1 MAVDGRLNFDTK
13 IDTKGFNAG
22 TKSLSGSLGGLKS
35 MLGKVAVAATA
46 AFSVKKLIDFG
57 KQAVSVASDLQEV
70 QNVVDTAF
78 GSMSNKMEEFANN
91 SIKQFGISKLA
102 AKQTGSTFMAMASGM
117 GIAQDSASD
126 MAIALTGLSADMASF
141 YNVDQSVAST
151 ALKSVFTGETE
162 TLKQFGIVMTE
173 ANLEAYALSQGI
185 TKSVSAMSQAE
196 KVQLRYNYVMQQT
209 SLAQGD
215 FAKTQDSWANQTRIL
230 SEQWKEFSGT
240 IGQALI
246 GVLLPAVKA
255 LNNALSV
262 MITYAQSAVK
272 ALADVFGIDI
282 GSGASSGTGALATDT
297 ADISDSSSDVAD
309 NYADI
314 ADSAEKA
321 AEAEENQLAGFDK
334 ITKLSEDKSDDK
346 SSGGKGSSGKV
357 NMGLYGKQG
366 NISTKVDVD
375 TSAFEKKLIDCFK
388 KIKDKFNDL
397 KNAIKTWFKK
407 NFGLDFSQ
415 IVENFKSVFSS
426 IKEIINGTAGHII
439 NTIKSFIDLI
449 FSLGTGVA
457 SVFLKSLNTL
467 SEGLRKYFEENKDKI
482 ITGIN
487 TIADNF
493 TSAFQNLKQFWN
505 TIFGEL
511 GASIDRMRETVS
523 SAISNLLGGITE
535 LVLAVWTIIS
545 DAFKVWTENLAEW
558 ADANKE
564 KIGSVFDSFQQLG
577 ADLMNL
583 FGDIFRDI
591 GETLT
596 NWWESE
602 MKPVWDKIC
611 EAVLGVADTVM
622 NIWNEWIYP
631 VIQKVIEWAHKM
643 WDEHLKGVFKSAL
656 SFISKVGDCIAT
668 LWNNFLKPVID
679 WIITYLK
686 PKIMWIVNTIL
697 GVVDT
702 AIGWISDLLKGLMKS
717 LGGLLDFITGI
728 FSLDFKKAWNG
739 IKDFFCGIW
748 DMMWGSVK
756 AVINLII
763 DGLNFLWGGL
773 YSSIASIV
781 NGVGGIVHGIG
792 EFFGADIGWEIPSE
806 PPLIPKLATG
816 TVVPANYGEFLAVLG
831 DNKRETEVVSPLSTI
846 EQAVGNALQKYGG
859 VSGGEIVVPV
869 TLKLDSRVLLKE
881 TVKANKQEIR
891 KTGRNPLV
899 PALT

>member
-240 IGQALI
+240 IGQALMS
-246 GVLLPAVKA
+246 VLLPAVKA

-272 ALADVFGIDI
+272 ALADVFGIDL
-282 GSGASSGTGALATDT
+282 GSGASSGAGALATDT

-375 TSAFEKKLIDCFK
+375 TSDASKKISDFFKKVKSIFGSIAKYFKKKFGGIFSGIWDGLKAEGIELWNTFKQIFGDLKTLIDPFKKYLKDDYAPYLQTEFSTLGNIVVGLFDSFNMVFSDLWNVVLFPFISNLVTVVLPMVAQFGTEIWKTIGTLFDNIKLIFDTLWTECISPILGFITQAWCDLMISLSDFWNEWGTPIFDGIREAINTTAGIILNVWNTILKPCFDK
-388 KIKDKFNDL
+388 MMETFDMIWTDHIKPLVDEF
-397 KNAIKTWFKK
+397 
-407 NFGLDFSQ
+407 LDFVGELVTGATE
-415 IVENFKSVFSS
+415 IYNKFIAPIINWLVDILGPAVVKVFSS
-426 IKEIINGTAGHII
+426 IWDTVG
-439 NTIKSFIDLI
+439 
-449 FSLGTGVA
+449 
-457 SVFLKSLNTL
+457 SV
-467 SEGLRKYFEENKDKI
+467 
-482 ITGIN
+482 
-487 TIADNF
+487 
-493 TSAFQNLKQFWN
+493 
-505 TIFGEL
+505 
-511 GASIDRMRETVS
+511 
-523 SAISNLLGGITE
+523 
-535 LVLAVWTIIS
+535 
-545 DAFKVWTENLAEW
+545 
-558 ADANKE
+558 
-564 KIGSVFDSFQQLG
+564 IGSIID
-577 ADLMNL
+577 
-583 FGDIFRDI
+583 
-591 GETLT
+591 
-596 NWWESE
+596 
-602 MKPVWDKIC
+602 
-611 EAVLGVADTVM
+611 AV
-622 NIWNEWIYP
+622 
-631 VIQKVIEWAHKM
+631 
-643 WDEHLKGVFKSAL
+643 KGVITTFK
-656 SFISKVGDCIAT
+656 
-668 LWNNFLKPVID
+668 
-679 WIITYLK
+679 
-686 PKIMWIVNTIL
+686 
-697 GVVDT
+697 GVT
-702 AIGWISDLLKGLMKS
+702 Q
-717 LGGLLDFITGI
+717 FITGV
-728 FSLDFKKAWNG
+728 FTGDWSKAWEG
-739 IKDFFCGIW
+739 IKNIFKGVW
-748 DMMWGSVK
+748 DALFNIVRIP
-756 AVINLII
+756 INLII
-763 DGLNFLWGGL
+763 DGINMLWKGI
-773 YSSIASIV
+773 YTVVS
-781 NGVGGIVHGIG
+781 GIVDAVGSVAGAIG
-792 EFFGADIGWEIPSE
+792 DIFGCDWHFSMPEE

-859 VSGGEIVVPV
+859 VSGGDLVAHITIDMDGRKVHKEIV
-869 TLKLDSRVLLKE
+869 RI
-881 TVKANKQEIR
+881 NKQEIR
-891 KTGRNPLV
+891 KTGNNPLV
-899 PALT
+899 PVRA